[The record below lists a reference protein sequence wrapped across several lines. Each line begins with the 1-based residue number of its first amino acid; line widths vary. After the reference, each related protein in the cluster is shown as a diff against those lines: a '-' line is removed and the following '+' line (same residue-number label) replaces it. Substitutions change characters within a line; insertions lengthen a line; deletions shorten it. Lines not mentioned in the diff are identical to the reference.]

1 MDKVH
6 EQKFNFVRHE
16 LLQLIK
22 AIDRDILKAEYEIL
36 DDEIEIVTVY
46 WLTSEGFSSDRK
58 VNVTGDSLQALTRDV
73 LKVIG

>member
-16 LLQLIK
+16 LLQLLK
-22 AIDRDILKAEYEIL
+22 AIDKDILKAEYEIL

-46 WLTSEGFSSDRK
+46 WLTADGYSSDRK
-58 VNVTGDSLQALTRDV
+58 INVTADSLSAIARDV
-73 LKVIG
+73 LKRIG